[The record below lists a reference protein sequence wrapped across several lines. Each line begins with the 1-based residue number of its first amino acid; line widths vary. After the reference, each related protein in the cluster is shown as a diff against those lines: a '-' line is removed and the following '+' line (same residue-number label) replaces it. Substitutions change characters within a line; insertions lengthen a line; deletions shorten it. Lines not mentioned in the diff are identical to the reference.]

1 MHFVDC
7 ESFLAAYKSAQNIWP
22 KPSKRRET
30 VLWPIWIAI
39 LRRLDSLQM
48 LSLNSIFAGARAREC
63 HQMSFPQS
71 FGGFGSHSARLGLP
85 YARAQTHFLSA
96 CDVTSP
102 KELFGFEKCMVS
114 SFLFH

>member
-22 KPSKRRET
+22 KTSKRRET

-48 LSLNSIFAGARAREC
+48 FSLNQVFYGVRAQEC
-63 HQMSFPQS
+63 HQMSFLQS
-71 FGGFGSHSARLGLP
+71 FVGFGSHFARLVLP
-85 YARAQTHFLSA
+85 YARAQTHFLFV
-96 CDVTSP
+96 CDGNFP
-102 KELFGFEKCMVS
+102 KGIILF
-114 SFLFH
+114 